1 MCVLLSPKYSYD
13 KCCYVPVFWFI
24 TPWTSLSRLPP
35 PANVTVNAPRTMFKH
50 ESPNKRIPARCKGA
64 IFVVFCSETNL
75 TTVEFD
81 PGRPYLMALEHYV
94 QRTEGQMPYHHL
106 WNAIASTVTLL
117 WNWRS
122 ITFSECGS
130 QTVIMNKQCYMK
142 GRCENINKRI
152 LRVF

>member
-50 ESPNKRIPARCKGA
+50 ESPNKRIPARCEGA

-75 TTVEFD
+75 TTFEFD

-94 QRTEGQMPYHHL
+94 QNRRANALSSSMKCNSIYRYLAVKLKIYNLFRVWKPNCFYEQTMLHEGAMRKHQ
-106 WNAIASTVTLL
+106 
-117 WNWRS
+117 
-122 ITFSECGS
+122 
-130 QTVIMNKQCYMK
+130 
-142 GRCENINKRI
+142 
-152 LRVF
+152 